1 MHSKAKTVAAYL
13 ADLPIELR
21 RPLARLRTLI
31 KRAAPKAHESM
42 KHGMPFYELDGPL
55 FAFAAQKHY
64 FALYVSESEVLAAN
78 IPKLGKISAGKGCVR
93 FKTAAELDF
102 AATAQMLRE
111 AAAARMR

>member
-1 MHSKAKTVAAYL
+1 MQSNAKTVAAYL
-13 ADLPIELR
+13 ADLSIERR

-31 KRAAPKAHESM
+31 KRAAPRAHESM
-42 KHGMPFYELDGPL
+42 KHGMPTYELDGPL

-64 FALYVSESEVLAAN
+64 FALYVSEAQVLAAN
-78 IPKLGKISAGKGCVR
+78 IPKLGNIAPGKSCVR

-111 AAAARMR
+111 AAAARAG